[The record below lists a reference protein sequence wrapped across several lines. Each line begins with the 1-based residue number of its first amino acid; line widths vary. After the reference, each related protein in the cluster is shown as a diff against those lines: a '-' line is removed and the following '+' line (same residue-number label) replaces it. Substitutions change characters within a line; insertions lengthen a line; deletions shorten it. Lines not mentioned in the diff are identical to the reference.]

1 MRLSILVL
9 DQKNYLECAM
19 LPDGVDFH
27 VLFLVQGDLL
37 SGINFPKYFSTEP
50 SVITSFVVF
59 KVSENL
65 QAEEEEELK
74 VERDLDEYATLK

>member
-1 MRLSILVL
+1 
-9 DQKNYLECAM
+9 M

-37 SGINFPKYFSTEP
+37 SGINFPKLVSTEP